1 MNDQMIIALL
11 QHSDSMIDSLWTKGS
26 YACYYESPTHKSLVA
41 AIKALEDR
49 QPTTIGELEK
59 QGRI

>member
-1 MNDQMIIALL
+1 MNDQQIIALL
-11 QHSDSMIDSLWTKGS
+11 HHSDSMIDSLWTKGG
-26 YACYYESPTHKSLVA
+26 YAESPTHKSLVS

>member
-1 MNDQMIIALL
+1 MNDQQIIDLL
-11 QHSDSMIDSLWTKGS
+11 QHSDWMIQLLWTEGEYTTS
-26 YACYYESPTHKSLVA
+26 ETHKRITE
-41 AIKALEDR
+41 AIRVLRDR